1 MSHKIVQ
8 CHSQRTECLPK
19 FQHGHKLK
27 KNKKINVTLI
37 ETFMTTYWAA
47 IGSQLQPS
55 MFQAISFLIEKLNL
69 DLIQSVHHA
78 REITAVNGNTGCDLA

>member
-1 MSHKIVQ
+1 
-8 CHSQRTECLPK
+8 
-19 FQHGHKLK
+19 
-27 KNKKINVTLI
+27 
-37 ETFMTTYWAA
+37 MTTYWAA

-55 MFQAISFLIEKLNL
+55 MFQAISFLMEKLNL